1 MFLLVKL
8 FAILKF
14 VFFSIVYLLY
24 NRDTEKRSIPDILEY
39 RKNTTLNT
47 KDLKRGTER
56 INIKMT

>member
-1 MFLLVKL
+1 MLLLVKL

-47 KDLKRGTER
+47 KGLKRGTER
-56 INIKMT
+56 INIKIT

>member
-1 MFLLVKL
+1 MFAL
-8 FAILKF
+8 
-14 VFFSIVYLLY
+14 
-24 NRDTEKRSIPDILEY
+24 NRDTGKRSIPDILEY